1 LASSIKLRL
10 KTSQVNVLTK
20 RDLLDAKLR
29 HILKWSTSNVELEFA
44 LTNEKDAESSLLGKD
59 LVRGMSRSGLMQ
71 SLIAVSSMTMNG
83 MVNLTATLARIL
95 NQGEEVRD

>member
-1 LASSIKLRL
+1 
-10 KTSQVNVLTK
+10 
-20 RDLLDAKLR
+20 
-29 HILKWSTSNVELEFA
+29 
-44 LTNEKDAESSLLGKD
+44 LGKD